1 MAQIKL
7 EYTIGVQEVKAFG
20 SIAPKQL
27 VWMNFENLRP
37 ADKKVIAAKFDGKI
51 SKDGKSVGIS
61 TENPSNI
68 AFKKTLYIK
77 DAYEYLETTG
87 AYEMPSFNTVF
98 RELKFAKK
106 DFVSPKEAHRL
117 DALVDDEWENFMK
130 TIDNPE
136 TQMLLQSLTKFSI
149 KDEAYGWQHS
159 IDNAI
164 RARLQK
170 PDATFVLTRTQWREK
185 YNRDIS
191 PDATP
196 IRLVI
201 PYYRGNQL
209 GGNARSQMMKDL
221 GHANN
226 VSYKNLSM
234 QQQRSVDIHALQNST
249 ASSFK
254 YWTFYDVSDTIRRN
268 GAAYD
273 KWDEEV
279 GFINS
284 FTGELNQQA
293 KADKAAKGSIDT
305 NGGDPSIIYNGEVND
320 VEKVYNALVNAI
332 ASNDK
337 FNGIQIAKPRGGIP
351 NDYQRCFTQ
360 TLSRLADKLIGE
372 MCKIAK
378 QDNRQEGIGIVTTI
392 VMCLTKIAP
401 EVTAA
406 KISSGEL
413 TRESYFE
420 LRNVINLI
428 LSNIKKNMAQ
438 NESKRNIQE
447 SEIPSSI
454 SIEDMFAMLDIDP
467 NTLPSIHDKV
477 RQENLENEKAVIK
490 EQFYNLFNRINQPL
504 F

>member
-1 MAQIKL
+1 MGQIQL
-7 EYTIGVQEVKAFG
+7 EYTIGVQEIKAFG

-37 ADKKVIAAKFDGKI
+37 NDKKVLAAKYDGKI
-51 SKDGKSVGIS
+51 SKDGQSVGIS

-68 AFKKTLYIK
+68 AFKKTLLIK
-77 DAYEYLETTG
+77 DAYDFLEKTN
-87 AYEMPSFNTVF
+87 AYEMPPFSTVF

-136 TQMLLQSLTKFSI
+136 TQLLLQSLTKFSI
-149 KDEAYGWQHS
+149 KDEAYGWKYS

-170 PDATFVLTRTQWREK
+170 PDATFILTRTQWRDK
-185 YNRDIS
+185 YNRDVA

-196 IRLVI
+196 IRIVI
-201 PYYRGNQL
+201 PNYRGNQL
-209 GGNARSQMMKDL
+209 GGNARTQTMKDL
-221 GHANN
+221 GHANS
-226 VSYKNLSM
+226 VSYKNLSI
-234 QQQRSVDIHALQNST
+234 QQQRSVDIHALQKAN

-268 GAAYD
+268 NADYD

-279 GFINS
+279 GFINA
-284 FTGELNQQA
+284 FTGELNQPA
-293 KADKAAKGSIDT
+293 KADKASKGSVDGS
-305 NGGDPSIIYNGEVND
+305 NGDPSIIYNGEVN
-320 VEKVYNALVNAI
+320 EIQKVYAALVNAI
-332 ASNDK
+332 TSYDK
-337 FNGIQIAKPRGGIP
+337 FGGIQVSKPH
-351 NDYQRCFTQ
+351 DDSYEEYKRCFSQ
-360 TLSRLADKLIGE
+360 TLSKLSDKLIGE

-378 QDNRQEGIGIVTTI
+378 QDNRQEGISIVTTI

-420 LRNVINLI
+420 LRNVINII
-428 LSNIKKNMAQ
+428 LSKIKENMPKNE
-438 NESKRNIQE
+438 NRSYIKE

-454 SIEDMFAMLDIDP
+454 SIEDMFTMLDIDP
-467 NTLPSIHDKV
+467 NTLKSINDRV
-477 RQENLENEKAVIK
+477 RQENHSIDQAVIK
-490 EQFYNLFNRINQPL
+490 EQFYNLFNRINQQL